1 MASILWA
8 CWDGGGNLPPSL
20 GIAAELRHRGHD
32 VSFYGRHEMV
42 PRARAA
48 GATAHA
54 FEQALTDQA
63 SFAFHPLASVF
74 GYCCS
79 PAVGEELVELV
90 AVQDPDLVV
99 IDAMF
104 GAALDV
110 APRLHR
116 PTAVMVHTFLYRGI
130 DAWRANLAM
139 QSETRQRAGFSGLDA
154 LDILWGQRD
163 LVHVNTLASYDGEPT
178 VPWSNVVH
186 GAPVLGSNPR
196 ATHVELPWPPDD
208 PAPLVLLSF
217 STVPEQ
223 RSAESL
229 QRALDALGRLPV
241 HVVATT
247 GGIVAIDE
255 LDAPANAYVVEV
267 ADHDAVLSRASLV
280 VGHGGHGTTMR
291 TLRAGLP
298 LVGMPAKG
306 TDQASNLRLVEQL
319 GAGRFLPPEADV
331 DLITATVAQ
340 VLADPAYGDV
350 AQGLARDFEGRD
362 GASLAADSLER
373 VLVHAAPRRSS
384 AR

>member
-1 MASILWA
+1 MARILWA

-20 GIAAELRHRGHD
+20 GIATELTRRGHE
-32 VSFYGRHEMV
+32 VTFHGRHDMV

-48 GATAHA
+48 DISAYA
-54 FEQALTDQA
+54 FESALRDQA
-63 SFAFHPLASVF
+63 TFAFHPLVSVF

-79 PAVGEELVELV
+79 PAVGEELVEV
-90 AVQDPDLVV
+90 VRAHDPDLVV

-110 APRLHR
+110 APRLER
-116 PTAVMVHTFLYRGI
+116 PTAVMVHTFLFRGI
-130 DAWRANLAM
+130 DAWRGNLAM
-139 QSETRQRAGFSGLDA
+139 QSETRQRAGFPA
-154 LDILWGQRD
+154 LDTLDVLWGGRE
-163 LVHVNTLASYDGEPT
+163 LVHVNTLASYDGAPT

-186 GAPVLGSNPR
+186 GAPVLGRDPR
-196 ATHVELPWPPDD
+196 GTDVELPWPPDD
-208 PAPLVLLSF
+208 ATPLVMLSF

-229 QRALDALGRLPV
+229 QRTLDALGRLPV

-247 GGIVAIDE
+247 GGIVPVDE
-255 LDAPANAYVVEV
+255 LEAPANAYVVDF
-267 ADHDAVLSRASLV
+267 ADHDALLARASLV

-319 GAGRFLPPEADV
+319 GAGRSMPPDADR
-331 DLITATVAQ
+331 DLIATTVAE
-340 VLADPAYGDV
+340 VLAQPGYRTT
-350 AQGLARDFEGRD
+350 AQRLSRDFSGSD
-362 GASLAADSLER
+362 GAVLAADSLDR
-373 VLVHAAPRRSS
+373 LLVTAPSPS
-384 AR
+384 AS